1 MSLVNIAASLKT
13 TPILPNRYLN
23 TVQLFQHIHMKIK
36 SNQITLTQSKGNNLK
51 IIGFYGTGGV
61 IDSSIVCSKLV
72 HSIVLKHFVDSKNI
86 FLYL

>member
-1 MSLVNIAASLKT
+1 MSFVNIAASLKT
-13 TPILPNRYLN
+13 TQILN
-23 TVQLFQHIHMKIK
+23 TVLFRHVYENQIK
-36 SNQITLTQSKGNNLK
+36 LNRITLTPSKGNNLK
-51 IIGFYGTGGV
+51 ISGFYGTGGV